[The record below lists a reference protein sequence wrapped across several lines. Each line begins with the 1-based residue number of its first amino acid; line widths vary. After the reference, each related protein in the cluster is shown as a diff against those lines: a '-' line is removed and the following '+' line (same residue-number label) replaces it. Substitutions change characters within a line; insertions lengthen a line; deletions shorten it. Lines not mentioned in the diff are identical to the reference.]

1 MVSSEVPSRGAASC
15 VLTPL
20 DGHTHPDRCCRSTWP
35 IGLGTTVG
43 CSTCLPKPETLCDN
57 KTQGHGH
64 GLRKPHKMQSSH
76 IKVSSS
82 SPQAQ
87 FSPVENPRP
96 VCRHRRAAHPRPRLS
111 VPASSASV
119 HLPHTHPHLHITGGR
134 CVLNVCQ
141 PYVLSRSRLLSV
153 HSRQRASS

>member
-1 MVSSEVPSRGAASC
+1 MFHFHLHTRTMMVSSEVISSC

-20 DGHTHPDRCCRSTWP
+20 DGHTHPNRCCRSTWP
-35 IGLGTTVG
+35 FGLGMTVG

-87 FSPVENPRP
+87 FSPVENARP
-96 VCRHRRAAHPRPRLS
+96 VCRHHRATHPRPRLS
-111 VPASSASV
+111 VPACCCDLSHQPVYTS
-119 HLPHTHPHLHITGGR
+119 PTPTHTYITGVGA
-134 CVLNVCQ
+134 C
-141 PYVLSRSRLLSV
+141 
-153 HSRQRASS
+153 